1 MKGSGQMLIEIL
13 QSLLILVLVVLSW
26 YLTRKQEKLE
36 QRQVSMALR
45 MKDLDNLLT
54 RVDESTGKAIH
65 DMKGEL
71 QSFIDQYGEAAIE
84 EKREVA
90 KAEKAWADGLN
101 NIMSY
106 GANLHGRGDRT

>member
-13 QSLLILVLVVLSW
+13 QSLLILVLVVMFW

-36 QRQVSMALR
+36 QRQISMAMR

-54 RVDESTGKAIH
+54 RVDESTGKEIH
-65 DMKGEL
+65 DLKGEL
-71 QSFIDQYGEAAIE
+71 QSFVDLYGEAAIE
-84 EKREVA
+84 EKREAA

-101 NIMSY
+101 NIMNY
-106 GANLHGRGDRT
+106 GAGPHGRGDRT

>member
-13 QSLLILVLVVLSW
+13 QSMLILFLVVMIW
-26 YLTRKQEKLE
+26 YLTRKQDRLE
-36 QRQVSMALR
+36 RRQASMALWAKN
-45 MKDLDNLLT
+45 MDDSLT

-65 DMKGEL
+65 DMQGEL
-71 QSFIDQYGEAAIE
+71 KSFIDQYGEAAIE
-84 EKREVA
+84 EKREAA

-106 GANLHGRGDRT
+106 GASLHGRGDRT